1 MSDIIDKTPPNEET
15 LKGRIHLI
23 AIPTQTITHYANE
36 YSLISSNSP
45 FQIFTF
51 NHSGRVCGYID
62 KLNRMYLLGNDN
74 IRVEILDYPT
84 TSMWCGFSASSSTTI
99 VPKPPSGWSAGYAQE
114 SNVWRIGMIRGS
126 GYDVIKPL
134 SSNDVV
140 TSGLKSGL
148 EKFQAYLNNYTMNG
162 FDFVLTT
169 DINTTVAFKRME
181 DFTGDFSTVFNTDL
195 LTYTNGIN
203 AIHKLAS
210 VGYSMFRNNI
220 GKWEVRMPGGGGA
233 DGVSGYMN
241 MVSSNL
247 IITRDLES
255 AKKYVT
261 DGTIPSDYDYDDPA
275 KNPSGGG
282 GGDAGGGDDNNGGE
296 GDSGSDHRDDIEPK
310 QPTETAMTLSNVNL
324 YALEK
329 SQLQAFI
336 NDICSV
342 SWAEISINTLTG
354 IYNNLTDSIQSIR
367 VYPFAVSDLG
377 STTIVDRIICGFFE
391 HTANVNALTSDISIK
406 TAGSYDLKE
415 VFGGWAD
422 YAPYT
427 DIDLYLPYIGYTR
440 LDTNLFMKHSI
451 TVKYSIDVL
460 CGVITYFVLCD
471 KTTILIKSAKICAD
485 VPISLASGIDTFTD
499 VTKNVASFGGSLA
512 SKRPVGMLTGSSEVQ
527 TPEMVSNATESGIF
541 YMPTKCAIKIVRPS
555 YTRAKNYDSRFGYP
569 CYGAYKLSSL
579 QGFTVVEN
587 YKSHYTKG
595 IKKEEEDMI
604 KSMMESGVYL

>member
-1 MSDIIDKTPPNEET
+1 MSDIIDKTPPNEEI

-23 AIPTQTITHYANE
+23 AIPTQRISHNAGDSTL
-36 YSLISSNSP
+36 SSSNEP
-45 FQIFTF
+45 IKIFSF
-51 NHSGRVCGYID
+51 EHRRRVCGYISD
-62 KLNRMYLLGNDN
+62 ENRMYLIGNEN
-74 IRVEILDYPT
+74 INVNLLDGPSTY
-84 TSMWCGFSASSSTTI
+84 MWCGFNASSSSI
-99 VPKPPSGWSAGYAQE
+99 AVPSPPTGWSVGYAQE
-114 SNVWRIGMIRGS
+114 SNVWRIGMMRGS
-126 GYDVIKPL
+126 GYNVIAPL
-134 SSNDVV
+134 QGDNVILGNLSYGYERFPS
-140 TSGLKSGL
+140 
-148 EKFQAYLNNYTMNG
+148 YLNNYKMSGTH
-162 FDFVLTT
+162 FVLTN
-169 DINTTVAFKRME
+169 DITTTISFKRMA
-181 DFTGDFSTVFNTDL
+181 DFTGSYSNVFNTDL
-195 LTYTNGIN
+195 LNYTNGIN
-203 AIHKLAS
+203 AIHDLAK
-210 VGYSMFRNNI
+210 VAYSRLSDNT
-220 GKWEVRMPGGGGA
+220 KWEVRMPGGGGA
-233 DGVSGYMN
+233 DGKYNYMN
-241 MVSSNL
+241 MVASNL
-247 IITRDLES
+247 IITHDLDA

-261 DGTIPSDYDYDDPA
+261 DGTIPSDYDYDDPTKA
-275 KNPSGGG
+275 PSGGG
-282 GGDAGGGDDNNGGE
+282 DVGGGDDNNGGE

-377 STTIVDRIICGFFE
+377 TTTIVDRIICGFFE

-406 TAGSYDLKE
+406 TAGSYDLIE

-427 DIDLYLPYIGYTR
+427 DIDLYLPYIGFTR

-499 VTKNVASFGGSLA
+499 VTKNVASFGGNLA

-555 YTRAKNYDSRFGYP
+555 YTRARNYDSRFGYP
-569 CYGAYKLSSL
+569 CYGAYKLSNL
-579 QGFTVVEN
+579 TGFTVVEN

>member
-1 MSDIIDKTPPNEET
+1 M
-15 LKGRIHLI
+15 I
-23 AIPTQTITHYANE
+23 AIPTHIITHYENE
-36 YSLISSNSP
+36 YTLSSSNVP
-45 FQIFTF
+45 FRIFTF
-51 NHSGRVCGYID
+51 EHSGRVCGYID
-62 KLNRMYLLGNDN
+62 KSNRMYLLGNEN
-74 IRVEILDYPT
+74 INVEMLSYPST
-84 TSMWCGFSASSSTTI
+84 GMWCGFQASSGFTS
-99 VPKPPSGWSAGYAQE
+99 VPSPPTGWSVGYAQA
-114 SNVWRIGMIRGS
+114 SDVWRIGMTRGS
-126 GYDVIKPL
+126 DYNVIEPL
-134 SSNDVV
+134 SPNDVV
-140 TSGLKSGL
+140 TSGLTYGYEAFPEYLSNYKQSGV
-148 EKFQAYLNNYTMNG
+148 
-162 FDFVLTT
+162 DFVLST
-169 DINTTVAFKRME
+169 DLAESIAFKRME
-181 DFTGDFSTVFNTDL
+181 DFSENFSKVFNTTYLSYTKAINSIHDL
-195 LTYTNGIN
+195 ATMAYGSLGDKTRWNMAAPGAGGSSETYN
-203 AIHKLAS
+203 
-210 VGYSMFRNNI
+210 
-220 GKWEVRMPGGGGA
+220 
-233 DGVSGYMN
+233 YMN
-241 MVSSNL
+241 MVASNL
-247 IITRDLES
+247 IITHNLES
-255 AKKYVT
+255 AKKYVS
-261 DGTIPSDYDYDDPA
+261 DGTIPSDYDYDDPT
-275 KNPSGGG
+275 KTPSGG

-310 QPTETAMTLSNVNL
+310 QPTETAMTLSNINL

-329 SQLQAFI
+329 SQLQSFI

-342 SWAEISINTLTG
+342 SWADISINTLTG

-377 STTIVDRIICGFFE
+377 TTTIVDRIICGFFE
-391 HTANVNALTSDISIK
+391 HTANVNSLTSDISIK
-406 TAGSYDLKE
+406 TAGTYDLKE

-440 LDTNLFMKHSI
+440 LDTNLFMNHSI

-460 CGVITYFVLCD
+460 CGVITYFILCD

-579 QGFTVVEN
+579 KGFTVVEN

-595 IKKEEEDMI
+595 IKKDEEDMI

>member
-1 MSDIIDKTPPNEET
+1 MSDIIDKTPPNEEI
-15 LKGRIHLI
+15 LKGNIHLF
-23 AIPTQTITHYANE
+23 AIPTQNITHYENE
-36 YSLISSNSP
+36 YTLSSSNVP
-45 FQIFTF
+45 FEILTF
-51 NHSGRVCGYID
+51 EHSGRVCGYID
-62 KLNRMYLLGNDN
+62 KTNRMYLLGNENVDVK
-74 IRVEILDYPT
+74 RLDYPST
-84 TSMWCGFSASSSTTI
+84 AMWCGFNASSGFTA
-99 VPKPPSGWSAGYAQE
+99 VPSPPTGWSVGYAQE
-114 SNVWRIGMIRGS
+114 SNVWRIGMTRGTD
-126 GYDVIKPL
+126 YNLIEPL
-134 SSNDVV
+134 SPNGAI
-140 TSGLKSGL
+140 TSGLTYGDELFPHYLYKYKKSGG
-148 EKFQAYLNNYTMNG
+148 Y
-162 FDFVLTT
+162 FVLST
-169 DINTTVAFKRME
+169 DLTETIAFKRME
-181 DFTGDFSTVFNTDL
+181 DFVDNFSQVFNTTY
-195 LTYTNGIN
+195 LTYSKAIN
-203 AIHKLAS
+203 AIHDLANLAYGRLGDKTYWKVS
-210 VGYSMFRNNI
+210 A
-220 GKWEVRMPGGGGA
+220 PGAGGNA
-233 DGVSGYMN
+233 DTYAYMN

-247 IITRDLES
+247 IITHDLDA

-261 DGTIPSDYDYDDPA
+261 DGTIPSDYDYDDPT

-282 GGDAGGGDDNNGGE
+282 DGGDTGGDDNNGGE

-310 QPTETAMTLSNVNL
+310 QPTETAMTLSNINL

-342 SWAEISINTLTG
+342 SWAEVSINTLTG

-377 STTIVDRIICGFFE
+377 TTTIVDRIICGFFE

-406 TAGSYDLKE
+406 AAGTYDLKE

-569 CYGAYKLSSL
+569 CYGAYKLSNL
-579 QGFTVVEN
+579 TGFTVVEN

-604 KSMMESGVYL
+604 KNMMESGVYL

>member
-1 MSDIIDKTPPNEET
+1 MSDIIDKTPPNEEI

-23 AIPTQTITHYANE
+23 AIPTQIITHYANT
-36 YSLISSNSP
+36 YTLSSSNVP
-45 FQIFTF
+45 FMIFTF
-51 NHSGRVCGYID
+51 EHSGRVCGYID
-62 KLNRMYLLGNDN
+62 KTNRMYLLGNEN
-74 IRVEILDYPT
+74 VNVKMLNYPST
-84 TSMWCGFSASSSTTI
+84 AMWCGFNASSGFTA
-99 VPKPPSGWSAGYAQE
+99 VPSPPTGWSVGYSQE
-114 SNVWRIGMIRGS
+114 SNVWRIGMTRGS
-126 GYDVIKPL
+126 DHNVIEPL
-134 SSNDVV
+134 TPNDVV
-140 TSGLKSGL
+140 TSGLTYGYEAFPGYLSNYKQSGV
-148 EKFQAYLNNYTMNG
+148 
-162 FDFVLTT
+162 DFVLST
-169 DINTTVAFKRME
+169 DISKTIAFKRME
-181 DFTGDFSTVFNTDL
+181 DFSGNFSQVFNTTYLNYSKAINSIHDL
-195 LTYTNGIN
+195 ATMAYGRLGDNTRWQIS
-203 AIHKLAS
+203 A
-210 VGYSMFRNNI
+210 
-220 GKWEVRMPGGGGA
+220 PGSGGTP
-233 DGVSGYMN
+233 DTDNYMN

-261 DGTIPSDYDYDDPA
+261 DGTIPSDYDYDDPT
-275 KNPSGGG
+275 KNPSG

-310 QPTETAMTLSNVNL
+310 QPTETAMTLSNINL

-342 SWAEISINTLTG
+342 SWADISINTLTG

-377 STTIVDRIICGFFE
+377 TTTIVDRIICGFFE

-406 TAGSYDLKE
+406 TAGTYDLKE

-427 DIDLYLPYIGYTR
+427 DIDLYLPYVGYTR

-460 CGVITYFVLCD
+460 CGVITYFILCD

-499 VTKNVASFGGSLA
+499 VTKNVASFGSSLA

-569 CYGAYKLSSL
+569 CYGAYKLSNL
-579 QGFTVVEN
+579 TGFTVVEN

>member
-1 MSDIIDKTPPNEET
+1 MSDIIDKTPPNAET

-23 AIPTQTITHYANE
+23 GIPTQIIKHYAGE
-36 YSLISSNSP
+36 SSLLSSNPS
-45 FQIFTF
+45 FDAYSFEHT
-51 NHSGRVCGYID
+51 GRVCGYISNE
-62 KLNRMYLLGNDN
+62 NRMYLIGSED
-74 IRVEILDYPT
+74 ISVQRLDSPT
-84 TSMWCGFSASSSTTI
+84 TSMWCGFSASASFTA
-99 VPKPPSGWSAGYAQE
+99 VPAPPTGWCVGYAQE
-114 SNVWRIGMIRGS
+114 SNVWRIGMMRGS
-126 GYDVIKPL
+126 DYNVFEPWTAD
-134 SSNDVV
+134 SVV
-140 TSGLKSGL
+140 TGTLRSGRKRFT
-148 EKFQAYLNNYTMNG
+148 EYLNNYNVS
-162 FDFVLTT
+162 DSKFVITT
-169 DINTTVAFKRME
+169 DITTTIAFKRMD
-181 DFTGDFSTVFNTDL
+181 DFPESGSRVFNTDL
-195 LTYTNGIN
+195 VAYTNGIN
-203 AIHKLAS
+203 AIHDLAS
-210 VGYSMFRNNI
+210 VAYSRLSDRTT
-220 GKWEVRMPGGGGA
+220 WEVRMPGGGGA
-233 DGVSGYMN
+233 DGTSNYQN
-241 MVSSNL
+241 MLASNL
-247 IITRDLES
+247 IITHDLES

-261 DGTIPSDYDYDDPA
+261 DGTIPSDYVYDDPT
-275 KNPSGGG
+275 KTPSGGG
-282 GGDAGGGDDNNGGE
+282 DGGGGDDNNGGE

-310 QPTETAMTLSNVNL
+310 QPTETAMTLSNINL

-377 STTIVDRIICGFFE
+377 TTTIVDRIICGFFE

-406 TAGSYDLKE
+406 TAGSYDFKE

-451 TVKYSIDVL
+451 TVKYTIDVL

-569 CYGAYKLSSL
+569 CYGAYKLSNL
-579 QGFTVVEN
+579 TGFTVIEN

>member
-23 AIPTQTITHYANE
+23 AIPTQIITHYANE
-36 YSLISSNSP
+36 YTLSSSNVP
-45 FQIFTF
+45 FEVFTF
-51 NHSGRVCGYID
+51 EHSGRVCGYID
-62 KLNRMYLLGNDN
+62 SNKRMYLIGNEN
-74 IRVEILDYPT
+74 VNVEMLSYPS
-84 TSMWCGFSASSSTTI
+84 TSMWCGFNASSGFTA
-99 VPKPPSGWSAGYAQE
+99 VPSPPTGWIGGYAQE
-114 SNVWRIGMIRGS
+114 SNVWRIGMRRGS
-126 GYDVIKPL
+126 GYNLIEPL
-134 SSNDVV
+134 SPNGVV
-140 TSGLKSGL
+140 TSELTYGYEVFPKYLSNYKKSGD
-148 EKFQAYLNNYTMNG
+148 N
-162 FDFVLTT
+162 FVLSTGIT
-169 DINTTVAFKRME
+169 ETIAFKRME
-181 DFTGDFSTVFNTDL
+181 DFTSNFSNVFNTTY
-195 LTYTNGIN
+195 LTYSKAIN
-203 AIHKLAS
+203 AIHDLANVAYGRLS
-210 VGYSMFRNNI
+210 VNTR
-220 GKWEVRMPGGGGA
+220 WELSAPGAGGSA
-233 DGVSGYMN
+233 ETDNYMN
-241 MVSSNL
+241 MVASNL
-247 IITRDLES
+247 IITHDLDA
-255 AKKYVT
+255 AKKYVA
-261 DGTIPSDYDYDDPA
+261 DGTIPSDYDYDDPTKA
-275 KNPSGGG
+275 PSG

-377 STTIVDRIICGFFE
+377 NTTIVDRIICGFFE

-451 TVKYSIDVL
+451 TVKYTIDVL
-460 CGVITYFVLCD
+460 CGVITYFVLCG
-471 KTTILIKSAKICAD
+471 KTTILIKSTKICAD

-499 VTKNVASFGGSLA
+499 VTKNVASFGGNLA

-541 YMPTKCAIKIVRPS
+541 YMPTKCAIKITRPS

-569 CYGAYKLSSL
+569 CYGAYKLSNL
-579 QGFTVVEN
+579 TGFTVVEN

>member
-1 MSDIIDKTPPNEET
+1 MSDIIDKTPPPEEVMT
-15 LKGRIHLI
+15 GPIYLLG
-23 AIPTQTITHYANE
+23 IPTQFIKHYSGE
-36 YSLISSNSP
+36 GQLISGGGG
-45 FQIFTF
+45 FQCFSF
-51 NHSGRVCGYID
+51 KHKGRVIGYRD
-62 KLNRMYLLGNDN
+62 SVNNCLYLLGNEKIEFKYLN
-74 IRVEILDYPT
+74 GTSY
-84 TSMWCGFSASSSTTI
+84 SMWCGFDGRYIYNITEPPVGWSTGYAPESNTWRIGMLVGNSYDVIEPLAPINLNWNSSIYDVDRINKYLQSYHESGGEYQLSTKPESSIRFKSLKDNQTSGARVFNENLLIYSNALNQIIGLAKGAYGKVKSNPNTWTMYMGGGGAFDNYYNMVASNLLITTNLEQAKRYVEDGTLPDDYI
-99 VPKPPSGWSAGYAQE
+99 YNDPTKPPSG
-114 SNVWRIGMIRGS
+114 
-126 GYDVIKPL
+126 
-134 SSNDVV
+134 
-140 TSGLKSGL
+140 
-148 EKFQAYLNNYTMNG
+148 
-162 FDFVLTT
+162 
-169 DINTTVAFKRME
+169 
-181 DFTGDFSTVFNTDL
+181 
-195 LTYTNGIN
+195 
-203 AIHKLAS
+203 
-210 VGYSMFRNNI
+210 
-220 GKWEVRMPGGGGA
+220 
-233 DGVSGYMN
+233 
-241 MVSSNL
+241 
-247 IITRDLES
+247 
-255 AKKYVT
+255 
-261 DGTIPSDYDYDDPA
+261 SDDKD
-275 KNPSGGG
+275 
-282 GGDAGGGDDNNGGE
+282 GDDHNNGGE

-377 STTIVDRIICGFFE
+377 NTTIVDRIICGFFE

-406 TAGSYDLKE
+406 TAGTYDLKE

-427 DIDLYLPYIGYTR
+427 DIDLYLPYIGFTR

-451 TVKYSIDVL
+451 TVKYTIDVL

-569 CYGAYKLSSL
+569 CYGAYKLSNL
-579 QGFTVVEN
+579 TGFTVVEN

>member
-1 MSDIIDKTPPNEET
+1 MSDIIDKTPPNEEI
-15 LKGRIHLI
+15 LKGSIHFFG
-23 AIPTQTITHYANE
+23 IPTQNITHYENQ
-36 YSLISSNSP
+36 YTLSSSNVP

-51 NHSGRVCGYID
+51 EHIGRVCGYVD
-62 KLNRMYLLGNDN
+62 KRNRMYLLGNEN
-74 IRVEILDYPT
+74 VNVKMLNYPST
-84 TSMWCGFSASSSTTI
+84 AMWCGFSASSGFSD
-99 VPKPPSGWSAGYAQE
+99 VPAPPSGWSIGGAQE
-114 SNVWRIGMIRGS
+114 DNVWRIGMTRGS
-126 GYDVIKPL
+126 DYNVIEPL
-134 SSNDVV
+134 SPNGAV
-140 TSGLKSGL
+140 TSGLTYGYEAFPPYLSDYKQSGV
-148 EKFQAYLNNYTMNG
+148 
-162 FDFVLTT
+162 DFVLSTELSET
-169 DINTTVAFKRME
+169 ISFKRIE
-181 DFTGDFSTVFNTDL
+181 DFSGNYSTVFNTTY
-195 LTYTNGIN
+195 LTYSKAIN
-203 AIHKLAS
+203 AIHDLANVAYGRLGDNTRWKVS
-210 VGYSMFRNNI
+210 A
-220 GKWEVRMPGGGGA
+220 PGAGGNA
-233 DGVSGYMN
+233 ETDNYMN
-241 MVSSNL
+241 MVASNL
-247 IITRDLES
+247 IITHDLDA
-255 AKKYVT
+255 AKKYVA
-261 DGTIPSDYDYDDPA
+261 DGTIPSDYDYDDPT
-275 KNPSGGG
+275 KNPSG

-310 QPTETAMTLSNVNL
+310 QPTETALTLSNINL

-342 SWAEISINTLTG
+342 SWAEVSINTLTG

-377 STTIVDRIICGFFE
+377 TTTIVDRIICGFFE

-406 TAGSYDLKE
+406 TVGSYDLKE

-499 VTKNVASFGGSLA
+499 VTKNVASFGGNLA

-541 YMPTKCAIKIVRPS
+541 YMPTKCAIKIVRPA

-569 CYGAYKLSSL
+569 CYGAYKLSNL
-579 QGFTVVEN
+579 TGFTVVEN

-604 KSMMESGVYL
+604 KTMLESGVYL

>member
-23 AIPTQTITHYANE
+23 AIPTHRISHNAND
-36 YSLISSNSP
+36 STLISSNEP
-45 FQIFTF
+45 FDIYSFE
-51 NHSGRVCGYID
+51 HIGRVCGYINSE
-62 KLNRMYLLGNDN
+62 NRMHLIGNEN
-74 IRVEILDYPT
+74 IYVNRLDGPT
-84 TSMWCGFSASSSTTI
+84 TSMWCGFNASSGSTA
-99 VPKPPSGWSAGYAQE
+99 VPSPPTGWSGGYAQE

-126 GYDVIKPL
+126 DYNVIDPL
-134 SSNDVV
+134 QGDSII
-140 TSGLKSGL
+140 SGNISYG
-148 EKFQAYLNNYTMNG
+148 EERFPQYLNNYKMSG

-169 DINTTVAFKRME
+169 DVNSTISFKRMD
-181 DFTGDFSTVFNTDL
+181 DFAGSFSKVFNTDIKS
-195 LTYTNGIN
+195 YTNGIN
-203 AIHKLAS
+203 VIHDLAS
-210 VGYSMFRNNI
+210 VAYSRLSDNTD
-220 GKWEVRMPGGGGA
+220 WEVRMPGGAGA
-233 DGVSGYMN
+233 DGTYSNMN
-241 MVSSNL
+241 MVASNL
-247 IITRDLES
+247 IITHDLES
-255 AKKYVT
+255 AKKYVA
-261 DGTIPSDYDYDDPA
+261 DGTIPSDYDYDDPT
-275 KNPSGGG
+275 KTPSGGG
-282 GGDAGGGDDNNGGE
+282 DGGGGDDNNGGE

-377 STTIVDRIICGFFE
+377 TTTIVDRIICGFFE

-427 DIDLYLPYIGYTR
+427 DIDLYLPYIGFTR

-451 TVKYSIDVL
+451 TVKYTIDVL

-499 VTKNVASFGGSLA
+499 VTKNVASFGGNLA

-541 YMPTKCAIKIVRPS
+541 YMPTKCAIKITRPS

-569 CYGAYKLSSL
+569 CYGAYKLSNLS
-579 QGFTVVEN
+579 GFTVVEN

>member
-1 MSDIIDKTPPNEET
+1 MSDIIDKNPPPKEVMT
-15 LKGRIHLI
+15 GPIYLLG
-23 AIPTQTITHYANE
+23 IPTQYIDHVENDGQLGSS
-36 YSLISSNSP
+36 SLP
-45 FQIFTF
+45 FTCFTF
-51 NHSGRVCGYID
+51 EHTGRVIGYRD
-62 KLNRMYLLGNDN
+62 SANSCVYLLGNEKIEFKRIN
-74 IRVEILDYPT
+74 STSY
-84 TSMWCGFSASSSTTI
+84 SMWCGFNGSNINNIT
-99 VPKPPSGWSAGYAQE
+99 VPPSGWSEGYAQE
-114 SNVWRIGMIRGS
+114 SNTWRIGMIAGTGYNVIPPLAPINFDWNNAIYDYNDNIHSYLQSYKQSGS
-126 GYDVIKPL
+126 EYQL
-134 SSNDVV
+134 STTPERSIRF
-140 TSGLKSGL
+140 KS
-148 EKFQAYLNNYTMNG
+148 
-162 FDFVLTT
+162 
-169 DINTTVAFKRME
+169 FK
-181 DFTGDFSTVFNTDL
+181 DKQGSWASVFNENL
-195 LTYTNGIN
+195 LIYSN
-203 AIHKLAS
+203 ALNQIIGLAK
-210 VGYSMFRNNI
+210 GAY
-220 GKWEVRMPGGGGA
+220 GKVKVDHGRWVMYMEGGGPF
-233 DGVSGYMN
+233 DNYRN
-241 MVSSNL
+241 MVASNL
-247 IITRDLES
+247 LITTNLEQ
-255 AKKYVT
+255 AKRYVE
-261 DGTIPSDYDYDDPA
+261 DGTLPDDYIYDDPT
-275 KNPSGGG
+275 KPPSGS
-282 GGDAGGGDDNNGGE
+282 DDKEDSNNGGE
-296 GDSGSDHRDDIEPK
+296 GDSGSDHREDIEPK
-310 QPTETAMTLSNVNL
+310 QPAETAMTLSNVNL

-342 SWAEISINTLTG
+342 SWAEVSINTLTG

-377 STTIVDRIICGFFE
+377 TTTIVDRIICGFFE

-451 TVKYSIDVL
+451 TVKYTIDVL

-499 VTKNVASFGGSLA
+499 VTKNVASFGGNLA

-569 CYGAYKLSSL
+569 CYGAYKLSNL
-579 QGFTVVEN
+579 TGFTVVEN

-604 KSMMESGVYL
+604 KNMIESGVYL

>member
-23 AIPTQTITHYANE
+23 AIPTNRISHNAHDS
-36 YSLISSNSP
+36 SLITSNEP
-45 FQIFTF
+45 FDIYSFEHT
-51 NHSGRVCGYID
+51 GRVCGYISEE
-62 KLNRMYLLGNDN
+62 NRMYLIGNEDIYIN
-74 IRVEILDYPT
+74 RLDGPT
-84 TSMWCGFSASSSTTI
+84 TSMWCGFNASSGFTA
-99 VPKPPSGWSAGYAQE
+99 VPSPPTGWSGGYAKE
-114 SNVWRIGMIRGS
+114 SNVWRIGMLRGS
-126 GYDVIKPL
+126 DYNVIDPL
-134 SSNDVV
+134 QGDSVILGNLIYGD
-140 TSGLKSGL
+140 
-148 EKFQAYLNNYTMNG
+148 ERFPQYLNNYKMSG
-162 FDFVLTT
+162 FNFVLTN
-169 DINTTVAFKRME
+169 DITTTIAFKRMG
-181 DFTGDFSTVFNTDL
+181 DFTESYSKVFNTDL
-195 LTYTNGIN
+195 INYTNGIN
-203 AIHKLAS
+203 AIHDLANIA
-210 VGYSMFRNNI
+210 YSRLSDDTE
-220 GKWEVRMPGGGGA
+220 WEVRMPGGGGA
-233 DGVSGYMN
+233 DGTYNYMN
-241 MVSSNL
+241 MVASNL
-247 IITRDLES
+247 IITHDLES
-255 AKKYVT
+255 AKKYVA
-261 DGTIPSDYDYDDPA
+261 DGTIPNDYDYDDPT
-275 KNPSGGG
+275 KPPTG

-310 QPTETAMTLSNVNL
+310 QPAETAITLSNVNL

-377 STTIVDRIICGFFE
+377 TTTIVDRIICGFFE

-499 VTKNVASFGGSLA
+499 VTKNVASFGGNLA

-541 YMPTKCAIKIVRPS
+541 YMPAKCAIKITRPS

-579 QGFTVVEN
+579 TGFTVVEN

>member
-23 AIPTQTITHYANE
+23 AIPTQIISHNANDS
-36 YSLISSNSP
+36 SLLSSNGMFDIYS
-45 FQIFTF
+45 FE
-51 NHSGRVCGYID
+51 HEGRVCGYVSD
-62 KLNRMYLLGNDN
+62 ENRMYLIGKEN
-74 IRVEILDYPT
+74 IYVNRLDGPSTY
-84 TSMWCGFSASSSTTI
+84 MWCGFNASRGFTA
-99 VPKPPSGWSAGYAQE
+99 VPAPPTGWSGGYAQE
-114 SNVWRIGMIRGS
+114 SNVWRIGMLRGTGYNVIAPLQGDGIIS
-126 GYDVIKPL
+126 GNL
-134 SSNDVV
+134 SY
-140 TSGLKSGL
+140 GY
-148 EKFQAYLNNYTMNG
+148 ERFPQYLNKYKNSDTR
-162 FDFVLTT
+162 FVLTT
-169 DINTTVAFKRME
+169 DIDTTIEFNRMD
-181 DFTGDFSTVFNTDL
+181 DFTGSFSCVFNTDL
-195 LTYTNGIN
+195 VTYTNGIN
-203 AIHKLAS
+203 AIHDLAS
-210 VGYSMFRNNI
+210 VAYSRLSDNT
-220 GKWEVRMPGGGGA
+220 KWEVRMSGGAGA
-233 DGVSGYMN
+233 DGTYNNMN
-241 MVSSNL
+241 MVASNL
-247 IITRDLES
+247 IITHDLES
-255 AKKYVT
+255 AKKYVA
-261 DGTIPSDYDYDDPA
+261 DGTIPSDYDYDDPT
-275 KNPSGGG
+275 KPPSGGG
-282 GGDAGGGDDNNGGE
+282 DGGGGDDNNGGE
-296 GDSGSDHRDDIEPK
+296 GDSGSDHREDIEPK

-377 STTIVDRIICGFFE
+377 TTTIVDRIICGFFE

-451 TVKYSIDVL
+451 TVKYTIDVL

-499 VTKNVASFGGSLA
+499 VTKNVASFGGNLA

-541 YMPTKCAIKIVRPS
+541 YMPTKCAIKITRPS

-569 CYGAYKLSSL
+569 CYGAYKLSNLS
-579 QGFTVVEN
+579 GFTVVEN

>member
-1 MSDIIDKTPPNEET
+1 MSDIIDKTPPNAET
-15 LKGRIHLI
+15 LNGSIHLF
-23 AIPTQTITHYANE
+23 AIPTQNITHYENE
-36 YSLISSNSP
+36 YTLSSSNVN
-45 FQIFTF
+45 FDIFTF
-51 NHSGRVCGYID
+51 EHSGRVCGYID
-62 KLNRMYLLGNDN
+62 KTNRMYLLGNEN
-74 IRVEILDYPT
+74 VNVKRLDYPT
-84 TSMWCGFSASSSTTI
+84 TAMWCGFNASRGFTA
-99 VPKPPSGWSAGYAQE
+99 VPAPPSGWSVGYAQE
-114 SNVWRIGMIRGS
+114 SNVWRIGMTRGTD
-126 GYDVIKPL
+126 YNVIEPL
-134 SSNDVV
+134 SPNGAV
-140 TSGLKSGL
+140 TSGLTYGYEAFPKYLSNYKKSG
-148 EKFQAYLNNYTMNG
+148 G
-162 FDFVLTT
+162 DFVLST
-169 DINTTVAFKRME
+169 DISETIAFKRME
-181 DFTGDFSTVFNTDL
+181 DFVDNFSTVFNTTY
-195 LTYTNGIN
+195 LTYSKAIN
-203 AIHKLAS
+203 AIHDLAN
-210 VGYSMFRNNI
+210 VAYSRLGDNTR
-220 GKWEVRMPGGGGA
+220 WEISAPGAGGNA
-233 DGVSGYMN
+233 DTYAYMN

-247 IITRDLES
+247 IITHDLDA

-261 DGTIPSDYDYDDPA
+261 DGTIPSDYDYDDPTKA
-275 KNPSGGG
+275 PSG

-377 STTIVDRIICGFFE
+377 TTAIVDRIICGFFE

-427 DIDLYLPYIGYTR
+427 DIDLYLPYIGFTR

-451 TVKYSIDVL
+451 TVKYTIDVL

-499 VTKNVASFGGSLA
+499 VTKNVASFGGNLA

-569 CYGAYKLSSL
+569 CYGAYKLSNL
-579 QGFTVVEN
+579 TGFTVVEN